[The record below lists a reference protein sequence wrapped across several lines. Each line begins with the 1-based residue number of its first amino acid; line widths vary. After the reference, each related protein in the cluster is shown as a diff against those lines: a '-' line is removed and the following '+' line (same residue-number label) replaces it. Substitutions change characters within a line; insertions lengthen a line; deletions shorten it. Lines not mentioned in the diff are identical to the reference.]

1 MRFRRLEARVFGVL
15 RGRRLEL
22 PPEAVLVFGS
32 NESGKSTFRR
42 ALETI
47 LFGFDP
53 ANRDEHPLAAWD
65 GGASGD
71 LDLEAVI
78 ERDDGV
84 TLRVAARAAL
94 ARPPAPWPREMR
106 PSRARGS
113 PTRRSTA

>member
-47 LFGFDP
+47 LS
-53 ANRDEHPLAAWD
+53 
-65 GGASGD
+65 ASIRPIATSIRSPPGT
-71 LDLEAVI
+71 A
-78 ERDDGV
+78 G
-84 TLRVAARAAL
+84 RAA
-94 ARPPAPWPREMR
+94 
-106 PSRARGS
+106 
-113 PTRRSTA
+113 TSTSKR